1 MQHPSVPSHVSA
13 PPGQST
19 SSTERRDSEHVLAQ
33 LRTSILNSNFSL
45 DAMLDSIVQAAQ
57 RAMCAD
63 GAAIAMRRDN
73 LFVCQARSGD
83 MAPELG
89 VELDADSGI
98 SGQCLRTGGT
108 VRCDDTNNDPRVDEV
123 CRDVGLRSVA
133 VVPVGRKP
141 AVSGVLETFSALPNA
156 FDDTQVELLEEM
168 AELVIAAQRRSAQ
181 SGVERASKKLTNARK
196 RSLVLAV
203 VALLILLSWLVF
215 RGKSN
220 SHPLS
225 TPDRQSVGG
234 PSASTLANPSSAAE
248 LKQPPSAVEDLLG
261 ATPNLPS
268 SMVKVKARRRERDS
282 STGDVTVR
290 KFAPYPAPNRITS
303 ANVPDGLRRPPALNP
318 DPAAEAAPA
327 LPDVSTRREIAP
339 GELLPAASNHL
350 PPQPEMKVSEGFSG
364 GTIEQRVEP
373 IYPREALEQRI
384 VGEVQLQA
392 VVAEDGTVHD
402 VKVIKGHPLL
412 ARAAI
417 QAVSQ
422 WRYQPYLL
430 NGQPI
435 RRTTDVTL
443 IFNLP

>member
-1 MQHPSVPSHVSA
+1 MQHSSVPSHVSA
-13 PPGQST
+13 PPGQT

-33 LRTSILNSNFSL
+33 LRTSILNGNFSL

-57 RAMCAD
+57 RAVGAD

-98 SGQCLRTGGT
+98 SGQCLRTGGA

-181 SGVERASKKLTNARK
+181 SGVELVSKKLASARK

-203 VALLILLSWLVF
+203 VAVLIVLSWLF
-215 RGKSN
+215 LRGKSK
-220 SHPLS
+220 SHTLS
-225 TPDRQSVGG
+225 APDRQSVGG
-234 PSASTLANPSSAAE
+234 SSALTVADSSSTAE
-248 LKQPPSAVEDLLG
+248 LKPPLPPAEEPRS
-261 ATPNLPS
+261 ATPDLPS
-268 SMVKVKARRRERDS
+268 SMVKAKARRRERDS

-290 KFAPYPAPNRITS
+290 KFAPDPAPNRNTS

-318 DPAAEAAPA
+318 DQAAQAAPA
-327 LPDVSTRREIAP
+327 LPAVSTRREIAP
-339 GELLPAASNHL
+339 NELLSAASNHL

-364 GTIEQRVEP
+364 GNIQERVEP

-384 VGEVQLQA
+384 GGEVQLQA

-422 WRYQPYLL
+422 WRYRPYLL

-435 RRTTDVTL
+435 RRTTDITL

>member
-1 MQHPSVPSHVSA
+1 MQQPSVSSHVSE
-13 PPGQST
+13 PPGRST
-19 SSTERRDSEHVLAQ
+19 SSTARRDSEHVLAQ

-57 RAMCAD
+57 RVAGAD

-89 VELDADSGI
+89 VELDTDSGI

-141 AVSGVLETFSALPNA
+141 AVSGVLEAFSALPNA

-168 AELVIAAQRRSAQ
+168 AELVMAAQRRSAE
-181 SGVERASKKLTNARK
+181 SGVAVASKKLANARK
-196 RSLVLAV
+196 RTLILAALAV
-203 VALLILLSWLVF
+203 LILLSWLVF
-215 RGKSN
+215 RGKSK

-225 TPDRQSVGG
+225 VAEPQPVGG
-234 PSASTLANPSSAAE
+234 PSVSTVADPSSAAV
-248 LKQPPSAVEDLLG
+248 LKPTSSTVEDPRS
-261 ATPNLPS
+261 AMPNQPS
-268 SMVKVKARRRERDS
+268 PLVKARRREIDS

-290 KFAPYPAPNRITS
+290 KFAPAPTSNLNTS
-303 ANVPDGLRRPPALNP
+303 ANVPDGLRRPAQNP
-318 DPAAEAAPA
+318 GQAAETVPFLPA
-327 LPDVSTRREIAP
+327 VSTSFEIAP
-339 GELLPAASNHL
+339 GGLLSAASNHL

-384 VGEVQLQA
+384 GGEVQLQA

-402 VKVIKGHPLL
+402 LKVMKGHPLL

-417 QAVSQ
+417 LAVSQ
-422 WRYQPYLL
+422 WRYRPYLL

-435 RRTTDVTL
+435 RMTTEITL
-443 IFNLP
+443 IFTLP